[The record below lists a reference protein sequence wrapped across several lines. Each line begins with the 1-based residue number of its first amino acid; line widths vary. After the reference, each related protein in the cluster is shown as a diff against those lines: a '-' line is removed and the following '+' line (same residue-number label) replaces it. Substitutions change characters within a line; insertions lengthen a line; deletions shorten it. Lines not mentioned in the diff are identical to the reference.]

1 MRQLLRFLVFGC
13 FSLLTIGNLN
23 AQTDSSKHKVKDRI
37 KRIEDELN
45 SDSFM
50 RKKYD
55 DLTFYY
61 SHVLKNIAD
70 SQQLNRIKL
79 SAYIESYYAHYT
91 DRLPLGNFQKFPTS
105 APISNSFGLNMAMV
119 NLQYQN
125 DYVNGVLTVHTGDIA
140 ASAWS
145 PVYNH
150 IQEAHV
156 GIRLIN
162 KLWLEGGYFR
172 THLGFES
179 IQPRENIGSTIALTT
194 YYEPYYLSGAKLTYY
209 ANEKLSLQVNA
220 FNGFN
225 TFVAINKKKSV
236 GFTAVYELRK
246 NFVMSYN
253 CLISDNTPDSI
264 STSHLR
270 LYNDFYLAY
279 KSKRFN
285 LGLEMNFGLQ
295 ENTGIVDSTKMAT
308 MFSMTVAGKY
318 KIKNDKYSVYG
329 RAEIFNDPDEILTGP
344 VNNANHQLVGINA
357 IGLNGGIEFKPMP
370 NAYLRLEGRY
380 LHLLKDETI
389 FYSGQNNYTNV
400 RKEFVSALGFWF

>member
-1 MRQLLRFLVFGC
+1 
-13 FSLLTIGNLN
+13 
-23 AQTDSSKHKVKDRI
+23 
-37 KRIEDELN
+37 
-45 SDSFM
+45 
-50 RKKYD
+50 
-55 DLTFYY
+55 
-61 SHVLKNIAD
+61 
-70 SQQLNRIKL
+70 
-79 SAYIESYYAHYT
+79 
-91 DRLPLGNFQKFPTS
+91 
-105 APISNSFGLNMAMV
+105 
-119 NLQYQN
+119 
-125 DYVNGVLTVHTGDIA
+125 
-140 ASAWS
+140 
-145 PVYNH
+145 
-150 IQEAHV
+150 

-209 ANEKLSLQVNA
+209 ANEKLSLQLNA

-264 STSHLR
+264 ATSHLR

-285 LGLEMNFGLQ
+285 FGFEVNFGLQ
-295 ENTGIVDSTKMAT
+295 ENTGIVDSSKMAK
-308 MFSMTVAGKY
+308 MFSMTIAGKY
-318 KIKNDKYSVYG
+318 KIKNDKYSIYA

-357 IGLNGGIEFKPMP
+357 LGLNAGLEFKPMP
-370 NAYLRLEGRY
+370 NAYLRFEGRY
-380 LHLLKDETI
+380 LHLLRDETI
-389 FYSGQNNYTNV
+389 FYSGGNTYTNV